1 MGTESESASVLAG
14 GRPPGV
20 EEVTGQIVVVTLI
33 TVVDVNNSVA
43 LAAGQL
49 VTLAAHLVMVYVDVT

>member
-1 MGTESESASVLAG
+1 VGTESESVSVLAG
-14 GRPPGV
+14 GRLPGV
-20 EEVTGQIVVVTLI
+20 EVTGQIVVVTLI

>member
-1 MGTESESASVLAG
+1 METESESVAVLAG
-14 GRPPGV
+14 GRPP
-20 EEVTGQIVVVTLI
+20 ELDVTGQMVVVTLI

>member
-1 MGTESESASVLAG
+1 M
-14 GRPPGV
+14 
-20 EEVTGQIVVVTLI
+20 TGQIVVVTLI